1 MSMEDLFRPPMFPD
15 TGTTYVPMAVFSAA
29 DDAGSKAEI
38 DKAIAALNLKAN
50 EFSSS
55 RGFTKDYLDLIGQA
69 ETLATGKKWTEARRT
84 IWEATF
90 LLNRALDSN
99 GANKFRKCMGVYY
112 GLWLLL
118 LVGVGWWLK
127 QSGICGDSVCGFG
140 ATYWRY
146 LLMGALGGLTIAI
159 WGMIEHSSNLDFDRA
174 YAVWYWL
181 KPILGAVMGLIAVL
195 TVMAGLFAVQGKQEI
210 QSEKALYIVA
220 FLAGFSERFFV
231 RIIDKLM
238 TTLLGGDSSA
248 SASKSGAAKASGSPA
263 AKITTCL

>member
-1 MSMEDLFRPPMFPD
+1 MSLEDLFRPPMFPKPAD
-15 TGTTYVPMAVFSAA
+15 LYQPLAVFSAG

-38 DKAIAALNLKAN
+38 DRAIAALNLKAN
-50 EFSSS
+50 DFSSS
-55 RGFTKDYLDLIGQA
+55 RSFTKDYLELISRA
-69 ETLATGKKWTEARRT
+69 EAQSAAKKWPDARQT

-90 LLNRALDSN
+90 LLNRALDSDN
-99 GANKFRKCMGVYY
+99 ATKFRKCMTVYY
-112 GLWLLL
+112 GCWMLL

-127 QSGICGDSVCGFG
+127 QSGAGNDSVCGFG
-140 ATYWRY
+140 STYWRY

-159 WGMIEHSSNLDFDRA
+159 WGMIEHSASLDFDRA

-181 KPILGAVMGLIAVL
+181 KPIIGAVMGLVAVL

-238 TTLLGGDSSA
+238 TTLLGGDQSA
-248 SASKSGAAKASGSPA
+248 SASKSGTAKNSAAAPGK
-263 AKITTCL
+263 